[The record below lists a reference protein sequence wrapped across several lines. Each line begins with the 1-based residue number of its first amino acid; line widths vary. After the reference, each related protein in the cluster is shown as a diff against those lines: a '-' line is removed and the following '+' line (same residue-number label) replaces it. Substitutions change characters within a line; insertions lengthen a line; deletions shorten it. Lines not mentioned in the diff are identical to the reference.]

1 MPVRGASGEIQ
12 RILDST
18 CHYAVLGVP
27 PEADRAVITAARKA
41 KSLLVHPDRQG
52 GGSTAGSHEAQ
63 QRVNQVGFFIV
74 KACTKHQFWTDL
86 ARHLLGR
93 RHARG

>member
-27 PEADRAVITAARKA
+27 PEADRAVIAAARKA

-63 QRVNQVGFFIV
+63 QRVNQVGSFPV
-74 KACTKHQFWTDL
+74 
-86 ARHLLGR
+86 
-93 RHARG
+93 